1 MMPFE
6 IQLDEDNEIY
16 RICGPDGEEGEL
28 VPYGEIATLKIGD
41 AIYYCDEDA
50 AVGDEDLEV
59 YEVVN
64 VRKMESEELT
74 AVFPAAVIAACK
86 EYKRKL
92 DAEIEKQI
100 SAIDATAEEIVEG
113 EDDEEDDEK
122 P

>member
-1 MMPFE
+1 MFE
-6 IQLDEDNEIY
+6 VQLDDDNEIY

-41 AIYYCDEDA
+41 AIYYCDENA
-50 AVGDEDLEV
+50 AVGDEDLKV
-59 YEVVN
+59 FEVVN
-64 VRKMESEELT
+64 VRKMECEEIG

-86 EYKRKL
+86 EYHRKL

-113 EDDEEDDEK
+113 DDEEEES
-122 P
+122 